1 MTIGNVGGGTELDV
15 LAEGELEE
23 LPEAAKVIQGR
34 GPWRLAYERLR
45 RDRAAVISAVII
57 VIIVACAAGAALF
70 ATITGHGVNQQFR
83 IIGETPD
90 GFPVGPG
97 GKFWLGTDDQGRDVL
112 VRIAYGARVSL
123 LIGVVT
129 SLITVT
135 FGTIMGL
142 MAGYFG
148 RFVDTLISRII
159 DVTLSIP
166 FLLFAVALAAVEGGG
181 SILLVVIVLAG
192 FGWSSVA
199 RIVRGQVLSIRE
211 REYIEAARSLGAS
224 SWRIMF
230 IDILPNVI
238 AQVIVYA
245 SLLIP
250 LSIVGEATLSF
261 LSIGVQPPT
270 ADWGAMIASAQ
281 QGGVYQAAWWFLVFP
296 GLALLITTLAFNI
309 LGDGIRDAF
318 DPRSDRLFV

>member
-1 MTIGNVGGGTELDV
+1 MTVGNLGDIVDVVGADSEPQ
-15 LAEGELEE
+15 E
-23 LPEAAKVIQGR
+23 EAAKVIQGR
-34 GPWRLAYERLR
+34 SPWRLAFERLR
-45 RDRAAVISAVII
+45 RDRAAVVSAAVIV
-57 VIIVACAAGAALF
+57 VILLVAIF
-70 ATITGHGVNQQFR
+70 APVFAWMTGHGVNEQFR
-83 IIGETPD
+83 IIGETPE
-90 GFPVGPG
+90 GFPAGLG
-97 GKFWLGTDDQGRDVL
+97 GHFWLGADDQGRDVL

-129 SLITVT
+129 TIITVT
-135 FGTIMGL
+135 FGALMGL

-148 RFVDTLISRII
+148 RFVDTVIARII

-166 FLLFAVALAAVEGGG
+166 FLLFAVALAAVAGGG
-181 SILLVVIVLAG
+181 SVWLVIAVLAG

-230 IDILPNVI
+230 VEILPNVI

-281 QGGVYQAAWWFLVFP
+281 QGGIYQVAWWFLVFP

-309 LGDGIRDAF
+309 LGDGVRDAF
-318 DPRSDRLFV
+318 DPRADRLFV

>member
-1 MTIGNVGGGTELDV
+1 LG
-15 LAEGELEE
+15 
-23 LPEAAKVIQGR
+23 
-34 GPWRLAYERLR
+34 
-45 RDRAAVISAVII
+45 S
-57 VIIVACAAGAALF
+57 
-70 ATITGHGVNQQFR
+70 H
-83 IIGETPD
+83 
-90 GFPVGPG
+90 
-97 GKFWLGTDDQGRDVL
+97 FWLGADDQGRDLL

-123 LIGVVT
+123 LVGVVT
-129 SLITVT
+129 TAITVS
-135 FGTIMGL
+135 FGALMGL

-148 RFVDTLISRII
+148 RFVDTLISRLI

-166 FLLFAVALAAVEGGG
+166 FLLFGVALAAVSGGG
-181 SILLVVIVLAG
+181 SLWLVVGVLSL

-211 REYIEAARSLGAS
+211 REYIEAARSLGATP
-224 SWRIMF
+224 WRIMF
-230 IDILPNVI
+230 VDIFPNVI

-270 ADWGAMIASAQ
+270 ADWGAMIASSQA
-281 QGGVYQAAWWFLVFP
+281 VYTVAWWYLVFP

-309 LGDGIRDAF
+309 FGDGVRDAF
-318 DPRSDRLFV
+318 DPRADRLFV

>member
-1 MTIGNVGGGTELDV
+1 MTIGNVGGAGDLDV
-15 LAEGELEE
+15 MAGGAGEETP
-23 LPEAAKVIQGR
+23 PEAAKIIQGR
-34 GPWRLAYERLR
+34 SPWRLAYERLR
-45 RDRAAVISAVII
+45 RDRAAVVSAIVI
-57 VIIVACAAGAALF
+57 VIIVACAIGAPIF
-70 ATITGHGVNQQFR
+70 AKITGHGVNQQFR
-83 IIGETPD
+83 IIGETPE
-90 GFPVGPG
+90 GFPAGLG
-97 GKFWLGTDDQGRDVL
+97 SHFWLGADDQGRDLL

-123 LIGVVT
+123 LVGVVT
-129 SLITVT
+129 TAITVS
-135 FGTIMGL
+135 FGALMGL

-148 RFVDTLISRII
+148 RFVDTLISRLI

-166 FLLFAVALAAVEGGG
+166 FLLFGVALAAVSGGG
-181 SILLVVIVLAG
+181 SLWLVVGVLSL

-211 REYIEAARSLGAS
+211 REYVEAARSLGATP
-224 SWRIMF
+224 WRIMF
-230 IDILPNVI
+230 VDIFPNVI

-270 ADWGAMIASAQ
+270 ADWGAMIASSQA
-281 QGGVYQAAWWFLVFP
+281 VYTVAWWYLVFP

-309 LGDGIRDAF
+309 FGDGVRDAF
-318 DPRSDRLFV
+318 DPRADRLFV